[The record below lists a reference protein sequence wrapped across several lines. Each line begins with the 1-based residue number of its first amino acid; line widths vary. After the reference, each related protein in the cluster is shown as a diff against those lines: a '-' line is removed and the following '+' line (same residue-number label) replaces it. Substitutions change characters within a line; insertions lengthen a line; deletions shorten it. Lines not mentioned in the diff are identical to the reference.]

1 LKRHPFW
8 LFLTKRYSE
17 KRVKTPKLKL
27 IKTMD
32 TKLMGGFTEVA
43 KQAMM
48 QTQET
53 LAPTKSKKNSLY
65 IGIPKETSFQENR
78 IALTPLSV
86 ALLVNNGHEVVIE
99 SGAGMGSNFAD
110 IKYSEQ
116 GAKIVYDVKEV
127 YQADI
132 ILKIAPPTM
141 DEVEMMK
148 HNQILFSTLQMSTMK
163 PEYVQALIS
172 KKITA
177 LAFEYLRD
185 EFNILTVVRAMSEIV
200 GSTSVLIAAEYVSN
214 VFGGKGLMLGGVT
227 GVPPT
232 EIVILGA
239 GTVGEYAARTAI
251 ALGAE
256 VKVFDSSLFRL
267 RRLQDNIG
275 CKVFTS
281 VMQPIVLE
289 KALVTCDV
297 VIGAVRANHG
307 RSPCMVTEETVSK
320 MKPDSVIIDVS
331 IDQGGC
337 FETSEVT
344 NHKNPVFRKHDIIH
358 YCVPNIASRVS
369 RTATYALTNIF
380 TPILIDIG
388 EMGGIM
394 NLIWEKAGIRNA
406 VYLYQGAMTN
416 KDLAQRFNLPHK
428 DLNLL
433 VVSNC

>member
-1 LKRHPFW
+1 
-8 LFLTKRYSE
+8 
-17 KRVKTPKLKL
+17 
-27 IKTMD
+27 
-32 TKLMGGFTEVA
+32 MGSCLSEVA
-43 KQAMM
+43 QQAMM
-48 QTQET
+48 QTQES
-53 LAPTKSKKNSLY
+53 LEGVKQQRNSLY
-65 IGIPKETSFQENR
+65 IGIPKETSYQENR

-99 SGAGMGSNFAD
+99 SGAGLAANFAD

-116 GAKIVYDVKEV
+116 GAKIVNHTQEV
-127 YQADI
+127 YKADI
-132 ILKIAPPTM
+132 IIKIAPPSM
-141 DEVEMMK
+141 EEIAMMK
-148 HNQILFSTLQMSTMK
+148 PDQIVFSALQTGTLK
-163 PEYVQALIS
+163 KELLIALMN
-172 KKITA
+172 KKVTA

-185 EFNILTVVRAMSEIV
+185 EGNVLSVVRAMSEIV

-214 VFGGKGLMLGGVT
+214 AFGGKGLMLGGVT

-251 ALGAE
+251 GLGAE

-267 RRLQDNIG
+267 RRLQNNIG
-275 CKVFTS
+275 TRVFTS
-281 VMQPIVLE
+281 VMQPLVLE
-289 KALVTCDV
+289 KAITTCDV
-297 VIGAVRANHG
+297 VIGAIRAQHG
-307 RSPCMVTEETVSK
+307 RSPCVVTEETVSK
-320 MKPDSVIIDVS
+320 MKPNSVVIDVS

-344 NHKNPVFRKHDIIH
+344 NHKSPVFRKHDVIH

-394 NLIWEKAGIRNA
+394 NLIWDKAGIRNA
-406 VYLYQGAMTN
+406 VYIYQGAMSN
-416 KDLAQRFNLPHK
+416 KDLAQRFGLPHK
-428 DLNLL
+428 DLDLL
-433 VVSNC
+433 VVSKHQ

>member
-1 LKRHPFW
+1 MK
-8 LFLTKRYSE
+8 S
-17 KRVKTPKLKL
+17 V
-27 IKTMD
+27 
-32 TKLMGGFTEVA
+32 LMSGFTEVA

-48 QTQET
+48 QPQEA
-53 LAPTKSKKNSLY
+53 LAETKAKRNDLY

-86 ALLVNNGHEVVIE
+86 ALLVNNGHQVVIE
-99 SGAGMGSNFAD
+99 SGAGLAANFSD
-110 IKYSEQ
+110 HNYSEQ
-116 GAKIVYDVKEV
+116 GARIVHDTKEV

-132 ILKIAPPTM
+132 IIKIAPPTM
-141 DEVEMMK
+141 EDIEMMK
-148 HNQILFSTLQMSTMK
+148 NHQIIFSALQMSTMK
-163 PEYVQALIS
+163 REHIQALMS

-185 EFNILTVVRAMSEIV
+185 DGNVLSVVRAMSEIV
-200 GSTSVLIAAEYVSN
+200 GATSILIAAEYVSN

-251 ALGAE
+251 GLGAE
-256 VKVFDSSLFRL
+256 VKVFDSSLYRL
-267 RRLQDNIG
+267 RRLQNNIG
-275 CKVFTS
+275 SRVFTS

-289 KALVTCDV
+289 KAIKTCDV
-297 VIGAVRANHG
+297 AIGAIRANNG
-307 RSPCMVTEETVSK
+307 RSPCVVTEETVSK
-320 MKPDSVIIDVS
+320 MKPNSVIIDVS

-344 NHKNPVFRKHDIIH
+344 NHKNPVFRKHDVIH

-394 NLIWEKAGIRNA
+394 NLIWEKTGIRNA
-406 VYLYQGAMTN
+406 VYIYQGAMTN
-416 KDLAQRFNLPHK
+416 KDLAKRFDLPHK

-433 VVSNC
+433 VLSNQ